1 MNDNDEF
8 MIYNPTTGEPLPSV
22 RSSSQEEI
30 ERAVVRSIEAFAG
43 PWRLDHRRRAQ
54 VLNAWADLLERDSEQ
69 IVDDLVVQTG
79 KLVGEAK
86 IELAG
91 SIDALR
97 FNAGLTRLPLG
108 RATSLYDGTEA
119 HLIRDPIGPTVFI
132 APWNWPVLLLLRD
145 LAPALAAGVTALIK
159 PAPQTTHVTKRI
171 LDLAEQAGVPSGV
184 AILVSGGADVGSK
197 LVRHSGTKA
206 VAITGSSS
214 AGQSVLRD
222 CAETMTRPLLEL
234 GGKSTMLVLPD
245 ANIKAAF
252 SAAVNA
258 AIITSRQMCMA
269 CTRILVHESAAFEA
283 EVQLKDLFL
292 SKRPGDPRDSGSS
305 LGPII
310 SEDSMEKIS
319 GYVALAGRTA
329 RIISG
334 GERVRVDGLSGYFMN
349 PALITEVESSSP
361 LVQDDIF
368 GPVLTLETY
377 KDEDEGI
384 TLANATDFGLTSAV
398 WTENLSRGLSVARA
412 INAGTVWV
420 NGYNKSYAEM
430 PSGGINMS
438 GMGRTRGI
446 EGVEQFTELK
456 HVHFTLK

>member
-1 MNDNDEF
+1 M
-8 MIYNPTTGEPLPSV
+8 
-22 RSSSQEEI
+22 
-30 ERAVVRSIEAFAG
+30 
-43 PWRLDHRRRAQ
+43 
-54 VLNAWADLLERDSEQ
+54 
-69 IVDDLVVQTG
+69 
-79 KLVGEAK
+79 
-86 IELAG
+86 
-91 SIDALR
+91 
-97 FNAGLTRLPLG
+97 
-108 RATSLYDGTEA
+108 
-119 HLIRDPIGPTVFI
+119 
-132 APWNWPVLLLLRD
+132 LLRD

-258 AIITSRQMCMA
+258 AIITSGQMCMA

>member
-258 AIITSRQMCMA
+258 AIITSGQMCMA